1 MSDVPLIPATIVVQ
15 SVGKYGIQCN
25 NQWFSVDGNGF
36 TKESFIPGNTYV
48 VQLRYSKTNKPY
60 IKAVTSGTL
69 AAPGAPSAPPAPYT
83 PPANTGSA
91 PAAPPPPAPA
101 PAPRAAATPPPA
113 AVPKSDQMSKA
124 DWARKDVVIAR
135 QAVIKSVLESPS
147 IANMIMS
154 SAPGNQDDYLKVVKY
169 IAADLEAWVNRE

>member
-48 VQLRYSKTNKPY
+48 VQLRYSKSNKPY

-69 AAPGAPSAPPAPYT
+69 AAPGAPSAPPVVYAEQHAP
-83 PPANTGSA
+83 SA
-91 PAAPPPPAPA
+91 PHATPLPPHA

-135 QAVIKSVLESPS
+135 QAVAKSALESQGV
-147 IANMIMS
+147 ANLTMGGDK
-154 SAPGNQDDYLKVVKY
+154 ATY
-169 IAADLEAWVNRE
+169 IAVVTEVAEALETWINRP